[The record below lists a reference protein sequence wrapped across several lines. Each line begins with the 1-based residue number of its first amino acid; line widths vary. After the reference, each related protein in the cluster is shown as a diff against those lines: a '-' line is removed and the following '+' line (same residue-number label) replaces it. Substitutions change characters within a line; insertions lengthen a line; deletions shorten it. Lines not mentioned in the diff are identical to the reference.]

1 MCREYNGWKNYPTW
15 CVNVHGILDARGD
28 LEEIGRAAYEEHEGK
43 PHYNRMRAAVHA
55 VGDAL
60 RNELQEAEEYAQER
74 GLPAMLQDV
83 LGFALESIDVDALAV
98 HLVAD
103 TPGLEDATPALAG
116 EK

>member
-28 LEEIGRAAYEEHEGK
+28 LEEIGRAAYEKHEGE
-43 PHYNRMRAAVHA
+43 PHYDRMRAAVGA
-55 VGDAL
+55 VSDAL
-60 RNELQEAEEYAQER
+60 EEELREAGEYAQEL

-83 LGFALESIDVDALAV
+83 LGFALEIIDTDALAV

-103 TPGLEDATPALAG
+103 TPGLEEEAPALAG
-116 EK
+116 DK

>member
-28 LEEIGRAAYEEHEGK
+28 LEEIGRAAYEEHEGE
-43 PHYNRMRAAVHA
+43 PHHDRMRAAVGA
-55 VGDAL
+55 VSDAL
-60 RNELQEAEEYAQER
+60 ADELGEAEDYAREL

-83 LGFALESIDVDALAV
+83 LGFALQSVDVDELAV